1 MLSTSSESESRQIT
15 SSSGTMEEG
24 EVDENEEEE
33 REDSGDRDSFG
44 VKALILLEGGASE
57 GKEAG
62 ASD

>member
-1 MLSTSSESESRQIT
+1 
-15 SSSGTMEEG
+15 MEEG

-33 REDSGDRDSFG
+33 REDSGERDSFG